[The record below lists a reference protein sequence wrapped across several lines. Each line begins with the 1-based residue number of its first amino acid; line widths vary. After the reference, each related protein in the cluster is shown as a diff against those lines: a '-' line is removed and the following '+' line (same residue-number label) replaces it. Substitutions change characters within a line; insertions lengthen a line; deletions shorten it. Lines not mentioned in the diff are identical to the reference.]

1 MLDDVISPYGRVVLE
16 FTDPLTG
23 EVVER
28 REFKNTTTNQFKAA
42 IAGAIAGTPGTAP
55 SHIGFYGGG
64 AWRVGTSLY
73 NSSYYSTLN
82 GSSTRVAAWFTT
94 TSVTNPTFSSFALYM
109 QRVGVVNGPLRAELW
124 TTSSGFPNTPNAFFA
139 SVVDLDPY
147 KVSALGP
154 NWVFFAPSSPIP
166 LAETTTY
173 WLVVYAPNHTHQTNV
188 SEIRIFHNNP
198 SIGSSG
204 QPDRLYNG
212 TSWTSIG
219 SNYLKTPALKHN
231 AASTGFNQA
240 SGADIGRY
248 ALTFQKASGTQARLG
263 VAVPTSFAPEFP
275 IMAVGL
281 FNHATSN
288 TSMLAFTE
296 QPFAKPANYGL
307 NVYWLIDVT

>member
-64 AWRVGTSLY
+64 SGRLGTSHY
-73 NSSYYSTLN
+73 NAADYTTLN
-82 GSSTRVAAWFTT
+82 GSSVRIATHFVT
-94 TSVTNPTFSSFALYM
+94 TSVTNPTLMSFALYM
-109 QRVGVVNGPLRAELW
+109 QRVGVVNGPLKAELW
-124 TTSSGFPNTPNAFFA
+124 TDSGGWPSTPAAFFT

-147 KVSALGP
+147 KVGALGP
-154 NWVFFAPSSPIP
+154 NWVFFTPSSPIP
-166 LAETTTY
+166 LAPIATY
-173 WLVVYAPNHTHQTNV
+173 WFVLYAPNHTHQANTT
-188 SEIRIFHNNP
+188 EIRIFRSNYIAT
-198 SIGSSG
+198 S
-204 QPDRLYNG
+204 QTDRLYNG
-212 TSWTSIG
+212 TSWTAIN
-219 SNYLKTPALKHN
+219 SNYLKTQAMKHN
-231 AASTGFNQA
+231 TASTGFNQT
-240 SGADIGRY
+240 GGVDLGRY

-263 VAVPTSFAPEFP
+263 LAVPTSFSPEFP

-281 FNHATSN
+281 FNHPTSN

-296 QPFAKPANYGL
+296 QPFVKLANYGL

>member
-28 REFKNTTTNQFKAA
+28 REFKNTTTNQFKSA

-55 SHIGFYGGG
+55 SHIGFHGGG
-64 AWRVGTSLY
+64 SARVSTNHY
-73 NSSYYSTLN
+73 NAANYSTLN
-82 GSSTRVAAWFTT
+82 GSSTRVGTFFWTDP
-94 TSVTNPTFSSFALYM
+94 PTGQSLASFAFYM
-109 QRVGVVNGPLRAELW
+109 QRVGAVTGPLRAEIW
-124 TTSSGFPNTPNAFFA
+124 TNSGGSPNTFYA

-147 KVSALGP
+147 KVSALSP
-154 NWVFFAPSSPIP
+154 SWVFFIPSSPIP
-166 LAETTTY
+166 LSSSTTY
-173 WLVVYAPNHTHQTNV
+173 WFVLYAPNHTHQAGV
-188 SEIRIFHNNP
+188 SEIRVFRSSAVVN
-198 SIGSSG
+198 GST
-204 QPDRLYNG
+204 DRLYNG
-212 TSWTSIG
+212 TSWTAIN
-219 SNYLKTPALKHN
+219 SNYLKTPAFKHN

-240 SGADIGRY
+240 LGVDLGRY

-263 VAVPTSFAPEFP
+263 VAVPTSFAPPYP

-281 FNHATSN
+281 FNHPTSN

-296 QPFAKPANYGL
+296 QPFVKLTNYGL

>member
-28 REFKNTTTNQFKAA
+28 REFKNTTTNQFKSA

-64 AWRVGTSLY
+64 TWRVGTSYY
-73 NSSYYSTLN
+73 NAANYSTLN
-82 GSSTRVAAWFTT
+82 GSSTRVAAYFVTT
-94 TSVTNPTFSSFALYM
+94 GVTNPTLASFALYM
-109 QRVGVVNGPLRAELW
+109 QRVGVVNGPLKAELW
-124 TTSSGFPNTPNAFFA
+124 TDSGGFPSTPSAFFA

-154 NWVFFAPSSPIP
+154 DWVFFTPSSPIS
-166 LAETTTY
+166 LAANATY
-173 WLVVYAPNHTHQTNV
+173 WLVLYAPNHTHQANTT
-188 SEIRIFHNNP
+188 EIRVFR
-198 SIGSSG
+198 SSSVVAA
-204 QPDRLYNG
+204 QTDRLYNG
-212 TSWTSIG
+212 TSWTSIS
-219 SNYLKTPALKHN
+219 SNYLRTSALKHN

-263 VAVPTSFAPEFP
+263 VAVPTSFAPDLP

-288 TSMLAFTE
+288 TAMLAFTE
-296 QPFAKPANYGL
+296 QPFVKRSNYGL
-307 NVYWLIDVT
+307 NAYWLIDVT

>member
-28 REFKNTTTNQFKAA
+28 REFKNTTTNQFKTS

-55 SHIGFYGGG
+55 SHIGFHGGG
-64 AWRVGTSLY
+64 SNRVGTFYY
-73 NSSYYSTLN
+73 NAANYSTLN
-82 GSSTRVAAWFTT
+82 GPSTRVATSFVTT
-94 TSVTNPTFSSFALYM
+94 GVTNPTLTSFALYM
-109 QRVGVVNGPLRAELW
+109 QRIGVVNGPLKAELW
-124 TTSSGFPNTPNAFFA
+124 TDSGGFPSTPSAFFA
-139 SVVDLDPY
+139 SIVDLDPY

-166 LAETTTY
+166 LAATTSY
-173 WLVVYAPNHTHQTNV
+173 WFVIYAPNHTHQANTA
-188 SEIRIFHNNP
+188 EIRVFR
-198 SIGSSG
+198 SSYVVAA
-204 QPDRLYNG
+204 QTDRLYNG
-212 TSWTSIG
+212 TSWTAIN

-240 SGADIGRY
+240 SGIDLGRY

-263 VAVPTSFAPEFP
+263 VAVPTSFAPDLP

-281 FNHATSN
+281 FNHPTSN

-296 QPFAKPANYGL
+296 QPFVKLSNYGL

>member
-1 MLDDVISPYGRVVLE
+1 MLDDVISPHGRVVLE

-64 AWRVGTSLY
+64 SWRVGTNYY
-73 NSSYYSTLN
+73 NAANYTVLN
-82 GSSTRVAAWFTT
+82 GSPLRVAAWFTT
-94 TSVTNPTFSSFALYM
+94 TGVTNPTFSSFALYM

-124 TTSSGFPNTPNAFFA
+124 TDSGGSPSTPAAFFA

-147 KVSALGP
+147 RVNALNP
-154 NWVFFAPSSPIP
+154 AWVFFTPSSPIP
-166 LAETTTY
+166 LAANAIY
-173 WLVVYAPNHTHQTNV
+173 WLVLYAPNHTHATNV
-188 SEIRIFHNNP
+188 SEIRVFQ
-198 SIGSSG
+198 SASVVSG
-204 QPDRLYNG
+204 QTDRLRTG
-212 TSWTSIG
+212 STWTATN
-219 SNYLKTPALKHN
+219 SNYLKTSALKHN
-231 AASTGFNQA
+231 TASTGFHQTA
-240 SGADIGRY
+240 GADIGRY

>member
-28 REFKNTTTNQFKAA
+28 REFKNTTTNQFKTS

-64 AWRVGTSLY
+64 SWRVGTSYY
-73 NSSYYSTLN
+73 NAATYAVLN
-82 GSSTRVAAWFTT
+82 GSQIRVAAFFATT
-94 TSVTNPTFSSFALYM
+94 GVTNPTLASFALYM
-109 QRVGVVNGPLRAELW
+109 QRVGVVNGPLKAELW
-124 TTSSGFPNTPNAFFA
+124 TDSGGVPSTPAAFFA

-147 KVSALGP
+147 RVSALNP
-154 NWVFFAPSSPIP
+154 AWVFFTPSSPIT
-166 LAETTTY
+166 LAANATY
-173 WLVVYAPNHTHQTNV
+173 WFVLYAPNHTHETNV
-188 SEIRIFHNNP
+188 REIRVFR
-198 SIGSSG
+198 SSTVVTG
-204 QPDRLYNG
+204 QTDRLRTGG
-212 TSWTSIG
+212 TWTAIN
-219 SNYLKTPALKHN
+219 SNYLKTSALKHN
-231 AASTGFNQA
+231 AASTGFHQTA
-240 SGADIGRY
+240 GTDLGRY

-263 VAVPTSFAPEFP
+263 LAVPTSFAPEFP

-281 FNHATSN
+281 FNHPTSN

-296 QPFAKPANYGL
+296 QPFAKLANYGL